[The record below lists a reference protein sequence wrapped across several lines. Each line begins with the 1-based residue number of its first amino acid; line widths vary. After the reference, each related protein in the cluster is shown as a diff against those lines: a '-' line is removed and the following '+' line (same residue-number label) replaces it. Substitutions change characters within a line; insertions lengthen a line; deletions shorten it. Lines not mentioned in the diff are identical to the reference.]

1 MKKIKQ
7 ILAIAAIAVIVI
19 CIILT
24 LVFAILTYTGVGDFS
39 AAWKASL
46 WSMVFI
52 PCIIY
57 VMLMF
62 CKMADKKDDNE

>member
-1 MKKIKQ
+1 MKKLKQ
-7 ILAIAAIAVIVI
+7 ILAIGAIAVIAI

-24 LVFAILTYTGVGDFS
+24 LVFAILTYAGVGDFS
-39 AAWKASL
+39 TAWKASL

-57 VMLMF
+57 VILMF
-62 CKMADKKDDNE
+62 CKMADKKDEE